1 MGRSQSILKGRGLD
15 ARVRSNEGIIMTQLA
30 STHSEPDFVDPNAVS
45 IPGTFSSRRAVIA
58 AVAGNTLEWYDFAVY
73 GFFALTLAKLFF
85 PAGDATVSLLLTVA
99 TFGVGFIMRPVGALV
114 LGTLA
119 DRSGRKAALSLT
131 ILLMALG
138 TAMIGFAPT
147 YATAGAWAPAIIVL
161 ARLIQGFSAGG
172 EIGGA
177 TAFLIEHAPPERRGL
192 YASWQQASQA
202 GALLLGSLTGA
213 LLTGL
218 LPQADLEAW
227 GWRVPFLI
235 GLLIAPIGL
244 YIRFN
249 VSETE
254 AFKAILRERATR
266 PETTFSPLR
275 DTLGQHRA
283 AVVTGFGITIAW
295 TVCTYFFL
303 VTMPTYAVRQL
314 GVPQSASLLANS
326 IGLALIILSAPMFG
340 SWSDKLGRRPIM
352 LGAACGILAL
362 CWPLLFWLTSQP
374 SVVNL
379 VIAQVIFAVLI
390 AGFSGPAPAA
400 MAELYPPAMRSTGL
414 SIAYNLAVTIF
425 GGFAPFITT
434 WLIVQTGSPLAP
446 AWYVMLAVFISL
458 TTLVA
463 GGSRLRAPPGR

>member
-1 MGRSQSILKGRGLD
+1 
-15 ARVRSNEGIIMTQLA
+15 MTQLA
-30 STHSEPDFVDPNAVS
+30 STHPDRDVAS
-45 IPGTFSSRRAVIA
+45 TSRMLSGRRAVIA

-85 PAGDATVSLLLTVA
+85 PAGDATTSLLLTVA

-119 DRSGRKAALSLT
+119 DRRGRKLALSLT

-177 TAFLIEHAPPERRGL
+177 TAFLVEHAPPERPGL

-213 LLTGL
+213 LLTSL

-227 GWRVPFLI
+227 GWRIPFLI
-235 GLLIAPIGL
+235 GLLIAPVGL
-244 YIRFN
+244 YIRFR
-249 VSETE
+249 VSETD
-254 AFKAILRERATR
+254 AFKAILRE
-266 PETTFSPLR
+266 
-275 DTLGQHRA
+275 TLGQHRT
-283 AVVTGFGITIAW
+283 AVLAGFGITIAW

-326 IGLALIILSAPMFG
+326 IGLVLIVILAPVFG
-340 SWSDKLGRRPIM
+340 GWSDKVGRRPIM
-352 LGAACGILAL
+352 LVAAFGLLVL
-362 CWPLLFWLTSQP
+362 CWPLLFWLSTHP
-374 SVVNL
+374 GVVNL
-379 VIAQVIFAVLI
+379 ILAQIVFAVLI
-390 AGFSGPAPAA
+390 AAFSGPAPAA

-434 WLIVQTGSPLAP
+434 WLILQTGSSLAP
-446 AWYVMLAVFISL
+446 AWYVMLAAAISL
-458 TTLVA
+458 ITLLA
-463 GGSRLRAPPGR
+463 SGSLLRAPFGR

>member
-1 MGRSQSILKGRGLD
+1 
-15 ARVRSNEGIIMTQLA
+15 MTQLVG
-30 STHSEPDFVDPNAVS
+30 THSDPDAAS
-45 IPGTFSSRRAVIA
+45 ATSTLSGRRAVIA
-58 AVAGNTLEWYDFAVY
+58 AIVGNTLEWYDFAVY

-85 PAGDATVSLLLTVA
+85 PTGDPTVSLLLTVA

-119 DRSGRKAALSLT
+119 DRRGRKLALSLT

-138 TAMIGFAPT
+138 TAMIGLAPT

-177 TAFLIEHAPPERRGL
+177 TAFLVEHAPPARRGL

-218 LPQADLEAW
+218 LPSADIEAW
-227 GWRVPFLI
+227 GWRVPFLL
-235 GLLIAPIGL
+235 GLLIAPVGL
-244 YIRFN
+244 FIRFR
-249 VSETE
+249 VSETDS
-254 AFKAILRERATR
+254 FKAILRERAAR
-266 PETTFSPLR
+266 PEASFSPLR
-275 DTLGQHRA
+275 DTLGKHRS
-283 AVVTGFGITIAW
+283 AVVVGFGITIAW

-314 GVPQSASLLANS
+314 GVPQSASFLANS
-326 IGLALIILSAPMFG
+326 VGLVLIVILAPVFG
-340 SWSDKLGRRPIM
+340 AWSDKVGRRPIM
-352 LGAACGILAL
+352 LAAACGILL
-362 CWPLLFWLTSQP
+362 SCWPLLFWLTHQP

-379 VIAQVIFAVLI
+379 VLAQIVFAVLI

-434 WLIVQTGSPLAP
+434 WLIVQTGSSLAP
-446 AWYVMLAVFISL
+446 AWYVMLAAAISL
-458 TTLVA
+458 TTLTASSGLIRGA
-463 GGSRLRAPPGR
+463 GER

>member
-1 MGRSQSILKGRGLD
+1 
-15 ARVRSNEGIIMTQLA
+15 MTELA
-30 STHSEPDFVDPNAVS
+30 ATHSDSEPATATATGKVS
-45 IPGTFSSRRAVIA
+45 RRRAVIA
-58 AVAGNTLEWYDFAVY
+58 AVVGNTLEWYDFAVY

-85 PAGDATVSLLLTVA
+85 PTGDATVSLLLTVA
-99 TFGVGFIMRPVGALV
+99 TFGVGFVMRPVGALV

-119 DRSGRKAALSLT
+119 DRRGRKAALSLT

-161 ARLIQGFSAGG
+161 ARLIQGFFAGG

-177 TAFLIEHAPPERRGL
+177 TAFLVEHAPPERRGL

-213 LLTGL
+213 LLTGF
-218 LPQADLEAW
+218 LPQAELEAW
-227 GWRVPFLI
+227 GWRVPFMI
-235 GLLIAPIGL
+235 GLLIAPVGL
-244 YIRFN
+244 YIRSR
-249 VSETE
+249 VDETE
-254 AFKAILRERATR
+254 AFKAILRERAAR

-275 DTLGQHRA
+275 DTLDRHRG
-283 AVVTGFGITIAW
+283 AVITGFGITIAW

-326 IGLALIILSAPMFG
+326 IGLVLIVVLAPVFG
-340 SWSDKLGRRPIM
+340 DWSDRVGRRPIM
-352 LGAACGILAL
+352 LASALGILL
-362 CWPLLFWLTSQP
+362 LSWPLLFWLTGQP
-374 SVVNL
+374 SVFNL
-379 VIAQVIFAVLI
+379 VLAQIVFAVLI

-414 SIAYNLAVTIF
+414 SIAYNLAVTLF

-434 WLIVQTGSPLAP
+434 WLIAQTGSALAP
-446 AWYVMLAVFISL
+446 AWYVMLAAAISL
-458 TTLVA
+458 SALMM
-463 GGSRLRAPPGR
+463 GSNLLKATFGR

>member
-1 MGRSQSILKGRGLD
+1 
-15 ARVRSNEGIIMTQLA
+15 MTQLVGTHPDPDAA
-30 STHSEPDFVDPNAVS
+30 SA
-45 IPGTFSSRRAVIA
+45 SSTLSGRRAVIA
-58 AVAGNTLEWYDFAVY
+58 AIVGNTLEWYDFAVY

-85 PAGDATVSLLLTVA
+85 PAGDPTVSLLLTVA
-99 TFGVGFIMRPVGALV
+99 TFGVGFIMRPIGALV

-119 DRSGRKAALSLT
+119 DRRGRKVALSLT

-138 TAMIGFAPT
+138 TAMIGLAPT

-177 TAFLIEHAPPERRGL
+177 TAFLVEHAPPARRGL

-218 LPQADLEAW
+218 LPPADVEAW
-227 GWRVPFLI
+227 GWRVPFLL
-235 GLLIAPIGL
+235 GLLIAPVGL
-244 YIRFN
+244 FIRFR
-249 VSETE
+249 VSETD
-254 AFKAILRERATR
+254 AFKAILRERATQ
-266 PETTFSPLR
+266 PEASFSPLR
-275 DTLGQHRA
+275 DTLGEHRS
-283 AVVTGFGITIAW
+283 AVIAGFGITIAW

-314 GVPQSASLLANS
+314 GVPQSASFLANS
-326 IGLALIILSAPMFG
+326 VGLVLIVILAPVFG
-340 SWSDKLGRRPIM
+340 AWSDKIGRRPIM
-352 LGAACGILAL
+352 LASACGILLL
-362 CWPLLFWLTSQP
+362 CWPLLFWLTQQP
-374 SVVNL
+374 NVVNL
-379 VIAQVIFAVLI
+379 VLAQVIFAVLI
-390 AGFSGPAPAA
+390 AGFSGPAPAT

-425 GGFAPFITT
+425 GGFAPFVTT

-446 AWYVMLAVFISL
+446 AWYVMLAASISL
-458 TTLVA
+458 TTLIA
-463 GGSRLRAPPGR
+463 SSSLIRGPGER

>member
-1 MGRSQSILKGRGLD
+1 
-15 ARVRSNEGIIMTQLA
+15 MTQLA
-30 STHSEPDFVDPNAVS
+30 STHSDPDAASAPS
-45 IPGTFSSRRAVIA
+45 TLSSRRAVIA
-58 AVAGNTLEWYDFAVY
+58 AVVGNTLEWYDFAVY

-85 PAGDATVSLLLTVA
+85 PTGDATVSLLLTVA

-119 DRSGRKAALSLT
+119 DRSGRKVALSLT

-177 TAFLIEHAPPERRGL
+177 TAFLVEHAPPARRGL

-202 GALLLGSLTGA
+202 GALLIGSLTGA

-218 LPQADLEAW
+218 LPPADLEAW

-235 GLLIAPIGL
+235 GLLIAPVGL
-244 YIRFN
+244 FIRFR
-249 VSETE
+249 VSETD
-254 AFKAILRERATR
+254 AFKAILRERAAR
-266 PETTFSPLR
+266 PEASFSPLR
-275 DTLGQHRA
+275 DTLGKHRS
-283 AVVTGFGITIAW
+283 AVVAGFGITIAW

-314 GVPQSASLLANS
+314 GLPQSASLLANS
-326 IGLALIILSAPMFG
+326 VGLVLIVILAPVFG
-340 SWSDKLGRRPIM
+340 GWSDKVGRRPIM
-352 LGAACGILAL
+352 LAAALGILVS
-362 CWPLLFWLTSQP
+362 CWPLLSWLSSQP

-379 VIAQVIFAVLI
+379 VVAQTVFAVLI

-434 WLIVQTGSPLAP
+434 WLIVQTGSSLAP
-446 AWYVMLAVFISL
+446 AWYVMLAAAISL
-458 TTLVA
+458 ATLIASSSLIRVP
-463 GGSRLRAPPGR
+463 RER

>member
-1 MGRSQSILKGRGLD
+1 
-15 ARVRSNEGIIMTQLA
+15 MTQLVGAHPVPDAPPA
-30 STHSEPDFVDPNAVS
+30 S
-45 IPGTFSSRRAVIA
+45 GTLSARRAVIA
-58 AVAGNTLEWYDFAVY
+58 AIVGNTLEWYDSAVY

-85 PAGDATVSLLLTVA
+85 PAGDPTVSLLLTVA

-119 DRSGRKAALSLT
+119 DRRGRKAALSLT

-138 TAMIGFAPT
+138 TAMIGLAPT

-177 TAFLIEHAPPERRGL
+177 TAFLVEHAPPQRRGL

-213 LLTGL
+213 VLTGL
-218 LPQADLEAW
+218 LPADDIEAW
-227 GWRVPFLI
+227 GWRIPFLL
-235 GLLIAPIGL
+235 GLLIAPVGL
-244 YIRFN
+244 FIRFR
-249 VSETE
+249 VSETD
-254 AFKAILRERATR
+254 AFKAILRERAAR
-266 PETTFSPLR
+266 PEASFSPLS
-275 DTLGQHRA
+275 DTLGKHSS
-283 AVVTGFGITIAW
+283 AVVAGFGITIAW

-326 IGLALIILSAPMFG
+326 IGLILIVILAPVFG
-340 SWSDKLGRRPIM
+340 AWSDKVGRRPIM
-352 LGAACGILAL
+352 LASACGILFV
-362 CWPLLFWLTSQP
+362 CWPLLFWLTHQP
-374 SVVNL
+374 SIANL
-379 VIAQVIFAVLI
+379 VLAQIAFAVLI

-434 WLIVQTGSPLAP
+434 WLIARTGSALAP
-446 AWYVMLAVFISL
+446 AWYVMLAAAISL
-458 TTLVA
+458 TTLIA
-463 GGSRLRAPPGR
+463 SGNLIRRPDDR

>member
-1 MGRSQSILKGRGLD
+1 MTELAATRAISERD
-15 ARVRSNEGIIMTQLA
+15 ATAGA
-30 STHSEPDFVDPNAVS
+30 
-45 IPGTFSSRRAVIA
+45 GTFSSRRAVIA
-58 AVAGNTLEWYDFAVY
+58 AVVGNTLEWYDFAVY

-99 TFGVGFIMRPVGALV
+99 TFGVGFVMRPVGALV

-119 DRSGRKAALSLT
+119 DRRGRKVALSLT
-131 ILLMALG
+131 ILLMAVG
-138 TAMIGFAPT
+138 TAMIGLAPT

-177 TAFLIEHAPPERRGL
+177 TAFLVEHAPPERRGL

-213 LLTGL
+213 LLIGF
-218 LPQADLEAW
+218 LPQVELEAW
-227 GWRVPFLI
+227 GWRVPFLM
-235 GLLIAPIGL
+235 GLLIAPVGL
-244 YIRFN
+244 YIRSR
-249 VSETE
+249 VDETE
-254 AFKAILRERATR
+254 AFKAILRERAAR
-266 PETTFSPLR
+266 PETAFSPLR
-275 DTLGQHRA
+275 DTLDRHRG
-283 AVVTGFGITIAW
+283 AVIAGFGITIAW

-303 VTMPTYAVRQL
+303 VSMPTYAVRQL

-326 IGLALIILSAPMFG
+326 VGLVLIVVLAPVFG
-340 SWSDKLGRRPIM
+340 AWSDRVGRRPIM
-352 LGAACGILAL
+352 LVSALGILL
-362 CWPLLFWLTSQP
+362 VSWPLLFWLTNQP
-374 SVVNL
+374 GAFNL
-379 VIAQVIFAVLI
+379 VLAQIVFAVLI

-434 WLIVQTGSPLAP
+434 WLIARTGSALAP
-446 AWYVMLAVFISL
+446 SWYVMLAAAISL
-458 TTLVA
+458 TALIS
-463 GGSRLRAPPGR
+463 SRNLMKAAFGR

>member
-1 MGRSQSILKGRGLD
+1 
-15 ARVRSNEGIIMTQLA
+15 MTQLA
-30 STHSEPDFVDPNAVS
+30 STHPDRDVAS
-45 IPGTFSSRRAVIA
+45 TSGMLSGRRAVIA

-85 PAGDATVSLLLTVA
+85 PAGDATTSLLLTVA

-119 DRSGRKAALSLT
+119 DRRGRKLALSLT

-177 TAFLIEHAPPERRGL
+177 TAFLVEHAPPERRGL

-227 GWRVPFLI
+227 GWRIPFLI
-235 GLLIAPIGL
+235 GLLIAPVGL
-244 YIRFN
+244 YIRFR
-249 VSETE
+249 VSETD
-254 AFKAILRERATR
+254 AFKAILRERAAR
-266 PETTFSPLR
+266 PEAAFSPLR
-275 DTLGQHRA
+275 ETLGQHRT
-283 AVVTGFGITIAW
+283 AVLAGFGITIAW

-326 IGLALIILSAPMFG
+326 IGLVLIVVLAPIFG
-340 SWSDKLGRRPIM
+340 GWSDKVGRRPIM
-352 LGAACGILAL
+352 LVAAFGLL
-362 CWPLLFWLTSQP
+362 VSCWPLLFWLSTHP
-374 SVVNL
+374 GVVNL
-379 VIAQVIFAVLI
+379 ILAQIVISVLI
-390 AGFSGPAPAA
+390 AAFSGPAPAA

-434 WLIVQTGSPLAP
+434 WLILQTGSSLAP
-446 AWYVMLAVFISL
+446 AWYVMLAAAISL
-458 TTLVA
+458 ITLLA
-463 GGSRLRAPPGR
+463 SGSLLRAPFGR

>member
-1 MGRSQSILKGRGLD
+1 M
-15 ARVRSNEGIIMTQLA
+15 MTEITA
-30 STHSEPDFVDPNAVS
+30 TDAVS
-45 IPGTFSSRRAVIA
+45 EYKAAAAAGSLSSRRAVIA
-58 AVAGNTLEWYDFAVY
+58 AIVGNTLEWYDFAVY

-99 TFGVGFIMRPVGALV
+99 TFGVGFVMRPVGALL

-119 DRSGRKAALSLT
+119 DRRGRKVALSLT

-138 TAMIGFAPT
+138 TAMIGLAPT
-147 YATAGAWAPAIIVL
+147 YAMAGAWAPAIIVL

-177 TAFLIEHAPPERRGL
+177 TAFLVEHAPPERRGL

-218 LPQADLEAW
+218 LPQAELESW
-227 GWRVPFLI
+227 GWRVPFLM
-235 GLLIAPIGL
+235 GLLIAPVGL
-244 YIRFN
+244 YIRSR
-249 VSETE
+249 VDETE
-254 AFKAILRERATR
+254 AFKAILRERAAR
-266 PETTFSPLR
+266 PESAFSPLR
-275 DTLGQHRA
+275 DTLDRHRG

-303 VTMPTYAVRQL
+303 VSMPTYAVRQL

-326 IGLALIILSAPMFG
+326 TGLALIVVLAPVFG
-340 SWSDKLGRRPIM
+340 AWSDRVGRRPIM
-352 LGAACGILAL
+352 LASASGILVL
-362 CWPLLFWLTSQP
+362 SWPLLFWLTSQP
-374 SVVNL
+374 GAFNL
-379 VIAQVIFAVLI
+379 MLAQIAFAVLI

-400 MAELYPPAMRSTGL
+400 MAELYPPATRSTGL
-414 SIAYNLAVTIF
+414 SIAYNFAVTVF

-434 WLIVQTGSPLAP
+434 WLIARTGNALAP
-446 AWYVMLAVFISL
+446 AWYVMLAAAVSL
-458 TTLVA
+458 AALIA
-463 GGSRLRAPPGR
+463 GGKLLKAAFGR

>member
-1 MGRSQSILKGRGLD
+1 
-15 ARVRSNEGIIMTQLA
+15 MTELA
-30 STHSEPDFVDPNAVS
+30 ATHGMSESESGAGKTAS
-45 IPGTFSSRRAVIA
+45 RFSSRRAVIA

-99 TFGVGFIMRPVGALV
+99 TFGVGFVMRPVGALV

-119 DRSGRKAALSLT
+119 DRRGRKVALSLT

-138 TAMIGFAPT
+138 TAMIAFAPT

-177 TAFLIEHAPPERRGL
+177 TAFLVEHAPPERRGL

-218 LPQADLEAW
+218 LPQAELEAW

-235 GLLIAPIGL
+235 GLLIAPVGL
-244 YIRFN
+244 YIRSR
-249 VSETE
+249 VDETE
-254 AFKAILRERATR
+254 AFKAILRERTAR
-266 PETTFSPLR
+266 PETDFSPLR

-283 AVVTGFGITIAW
+283 AVITGFGITIAW

-326 IGLALIILSAPMFG
+326 VGLALIVVLAPVFG
-340 SWSDKLGRRPIM
+340 AWSDKVGRRPIM
-352 LGAACGILAL
+352 LASVVGLFL
-362 CWPLLFWLTSQP
+362 LSWPMLLWLTGQP
-374 SVVNL
+374 SAFNL
-379 VIAQVIFAVLI
+379 MLAQIVFAVLI

-414 SIAYNLAVTIF
+414 SIAYNFAVTLF

-434 WLIVQTGSPLAP
+434 WLIVQTGSALAP
-446 AWYVMLAVFISL
+446 AWYVMLAAAFSL
-458 TTLVA
+458 TALLMGGKLMRMSA
-463 GGSRLRAPPGR
+463 GR

>member
-1 MGRSQSILKGRGLD
+1 
-15 ARVRSNEGIIMTQLA
+15 MTQLVG
-30 STHSEPDFVDPNAVS
+30 THSDPDAAS
-45 IPGTFSSRRAVIA
+45 ATSTLSGRRAVIA
-58 AVAGNTLEWYDFAVY
+58 AIVGNTLEWYDFAVY

-85 PAGDATVSLLLTVA
+85 PTGDPTVSLLLTVA

-119 DRSGRKAALSLT
+119 DRRGRKLALSLT

-138 TAMIGFAPT
+138 TAMIGLAPT

-177 TAFLIEHAPPERRGL
+177 TAFLVEHAPPARRGL

-218 LPQADLEAW
+218 LPPADIEAW
-227 GWRVPFLI
+227 GWRVPFLL
-235 GLLIAPIGL
+235 GLLIAPVGL
-244 YIRFN
+244 FIRFR
-249 VSETE
+249 VSETDS
-254 AFKAILRERATR
+254 FKAILRERAAR
-266 PETTFSPLR
+266 PEASFSPLR
-275 DTLGQHRA
+275 DTLGKHRS
-283 AVVTGFGITIAW
+283 AVVVGFGITIAW

-314 GVPQSASLLANS
+314 GVPQSASFLANS
-326 IGLALIILSAPMFG
+326 VGLVLIVILAPVFG
-340 SWSDKLGRRPIM
+340 AWSDKVGRRPIM
-352 LGAACGILAL
+352 LAAACGILL
-362 CWPLLFWLTSQP
+362 SCWPLLFWLTHQP

-379 VIAQVIFAVLI
+379 VLAQIVFAVLI

-434 WLIVQTGSPLAP
+434 WLIVQTGSSLAP
-446 AWYVMLAVFISL
+446 AWYVMLAAAISL
-458 TTLVA
+458 TTLTASSGLIRGA
-463 GGSRLRAPPGR
+463 GER

>member
-1 MGRSQSILKGRGLD
+1 
-15 ARVRSNEGIIMTQLA
+15 MTQLVG
-30 STHSEPDFVDPNAVS
+30 THSDPDAAS
-45 IPGTFSSRRAVIA
+45 ATSTLSGRRAVIA
-58 AVAGNTLEWYDFAVY
+58 AIVGNTLEWYDFAVY

-85 PAGDATVSLLLTVA
+85 PTGDPTVSLLLTVA

-119 DRSGRKAALSLT
+119 DRRGRKLALSLT

-138 TAMIGFAPT
+138 TAMIGLAPT

-161 ARLIQGFSAGG
+161 ARLVQGFSAGG

-177 TAFLIEHAPPERRGL
+177 TAFLVEHAPPARRGL

-218 LPQADLEAW
+218 LPAADIEAW
-227 GWRVPFLI
+227 GWRVPFLL
-235 GLLIAPIGL
+235 GLLIAPVGL
-244 YIRFN
+244 FIRFR
-249 VSETE
+249 VSETDS
-254 AFKAILRERATR
+254 FKAILRERAAR
-266 PETTFSPLR
+266 PEASFSPLR
-275 DTLGQHRA
+275 DTLGKHRS
-283 AVVTGFGITIAW
+283 AVVVGFGITIAW

-314 GVPQSASLLANS
+314 GVPQSASFLANS
-326 IGLALIILSAPMFG
+326 VGLVLIVVLAPVFG
-340 SWSDKLGRRPIM
+340 AWSDKVGRRPIM
-352 LGAACGILAL
+352 LAAACGILL
-362 CWPLLFWLTSQP
+362 SCWPLLFWLTHQP

-379 VIAQVIFAVLI
+379 VLAQIVFAVLI

-434 WLIVQTGSPLAP
+434 WLIVQTGSSLAP
-446 AWYVMLAVFISL
+446 AWYVMLAAAISL
-458 TTLVA
+458 TTLTASSGLIRGA
-463 GGSRLRAPPGR
+463 GER

>member
-1 MGRSQSILKGRGLD
+1 
-15 ARVRSNEGIIMTQLA
+15 MTQLVG
-30 STHSEPDFVDPNAVS
+30 THSDPDAAS
-45 IPGTFSSRRAVIA
+45 ATSALSGQRAVTA
-58 AVAGNTLEWYDFAVY
+58 AVVGNTLEWYDFAVY

-85 PAGDATVSLLLTVA
+85 PTGDPTVSLLLTVA

-119 DRSGRKAALSLT
+119 DRRGRKLALSLT

-138 TAMIGFAPT
+138 TAMIGLAPT

-177 TAFLIEHAPPERRGL
+177 TAFLVEHAPPARRGL

-218 LPQADLEAW
+218 LPAADIEAW
-227 GWRVPFLI
+227 GWRVPFLL
-235 GLLIAPIGL
+235 GLLIAPVGL
-244 YIRFN
+244 FIRFR
-249 VSETE
+249 VSETDS
-254 AFKAILRERATR
+254 FKAILRERAAR
-266 PETTFSPLR
+266 PEASFSPLR
-275 DTLGQHRA
+275 DTLGKHRS
-283 AVVTGFGITIAW
+283 AVFVGFGITIAW

-314 GVPQSASLLANS
+314 GVPQSASFLANS
-326 IGLALIILSAPMFG
+326 VGLVLIVILAPVFG
-340 SWSDKLGRRPIM
+340 AWSDKVGRRPIM
-352 LGAACGILAL
+352 LAAACGILL
-362 CWPLLFWLTSQP
+362 SCWPLLFWLTHQP

-379 VIAQVIFAVLI
+379 VLAQIVFAVLI

-434 WLIVQTGSPLAP
+434 WLIVQTGSSLAP
-446 AWYVMLAVFISL
+446 AWYVMLAAAISL
-458 TTLVA
+458 TTLTASSGLIRGA
-463 GGSRLRAPPGR
+463 GER

>member
-1 MGRSQSILKGRGLD
+1 VGKPPTILKAAASTPRLLK
-15 ARVRSNEGIIMTQLA
+15 EGITMTQLVG
-30 STHSEPDFVDPNAVS
+30 THSDPDAAS
-45 IPGTFSSRRAVIA
+45 ATSTLSGRRAVIA
-58 AVAGNTLEWYDFAVY
+58 AIVGNTLEWYDFAVY

-85 PAGDATVSLLLTVA
+85 PTGDPTVSLLLTVA

-119 DRSGRKAALSLT
+119 DRRGRKLALSLT

-138 TAMIGFAPT
+138 TAMIGLAPT

-177 TAFLIEHAPPERRGL
+177 TAFLVEHAPPARRGL

-218 LPQADLEAW
+218 LPAADIEAW
-227 GWRVPFLI
+227 GWRVPFLL
-235 GLLIAPIGL
+235 GLLIAPVGL
-244 YIRFN
+244 FIRFR
-249 VSETE
+249 VSETDS
-254 AFKAILRERATR
+254 FKAILRERAAR
-266 PETTFSPLR
+266 PEASFSPLR
-275 DTLGQHRA
+275 DTLGKHRS
-283 AVVTGFGITIAW
+283 AVFVGFGITIAW

-314 GVPQSASLLANS
+314 GVPQSASFLANS
-326 IGLALIILSAPMFG
+326 VGLVLIVILAPVFG
-340 SWSDKLGRRPIM
+340 AWSDKVGRRPIM
-352 LGAACGILAL
+352 LAAACGILL
-362 CWPLLFWLTSQP
+362 SCWPLLFWLTHQP

-379 VIAQVIFAVLI
+379 VLAQIVFAVLI

-434 WLIVQTGSPLAP
+434 WLIVQTGSSLAP
-446 AWYVMLAVFISL
+446 AWYVMLAAAISL
-458 TTLVA
+458 TTLTASSGLIRGA
-463 GGSRLRAPPGR
+463 GER

>member
-1 MGRSQSILKGRGLD
+1 M
-15 ARVRSNEGIIMTQLA
+15 
-30 STHSEPDFVDPNAVS
+30 
-45 IPGTFSSRRAVIA
+45 IA
-58 AVAGNTLEWYDFAVY
+58 AIVGNTLEWYDFAVY

-85 PAGDATVSLLLTVA
+85 PAGDPTVSLLLTVA

-119 DRSGRKAALSLT
+119 DRRGRKAALSLT

-138 TAMIGFAPT
+138 TAMIGLAPT

-177 TAFLIEHAPPERRGL
+177 TAFLVEHAPPQRRGL

-213 LLTGL
+213 VLTGL
-218 LPQADLEAW
+218 LPADDIEAW
-227 GWRVPFLI
+227 GWRIPFLL
-235 GLLIAPIGL
+235 GLLIAPVGL
-244 YIRFN
+244 FIRFR
-249 VSETE
+249 VSETD
-254 AFKAILRERATR
+254 AFKAILRERAAR
-266 PETTFSPLR
+266 PEASFSPLS
-275 DTLGQHRA
+275 DTLGKHSS
-283 AVVTGFGITIAW
+283 AVVAGFGITIAW

-326 IGLALIILSAPMFG
+326 IGLILIVILAPVFG
-340 SWSDKLGRRPIM
+340 AWSDKVGRRPIM
-352 LGAACGILAL
+352 LASACGILFV
-362 CWPLLFWLTSQP
+362 CWPLLFWLTHQP
-374 SVVNL
+374 SIANL
-379 VIAQVIFAVLI
+379 VLAQIAFAVLI

-434 WLIVQTGSPLAP
+434 WLIARTGSALAP
-446 AWYVMLAVFISL
+446 AWYVMLAAAISL
-458 TTLVA
+458 TTLIA
-463 GGSRLRAPPGR
+463 SGNLIRRPDDR

>member
-1 MGRSQSILKGRGLD
+1 
-15 ARVRSNEGIIMTQLA
+15 MTQLVGTHPDPDAA
-30 STHSEPDFVDPNAVS
+30 SATSRLS
-45 IPGTFSSRRAVIA
+45 GRRAVIA
-58 AVAGNTLEWYDFAVY
+58 AIVGNTLEWYDFAVY

-85 PAGDATVSLLLTVA
+85 PTGDPTVSLLLTVA

-119 DRSGRKAALSLT
+119 DRRGRKLALSLT

-138 TAMIGFAPT
+138 TAMIGLAPT

-177 TAFLIEHAPPERRGL
+177 TAFLVEHAPPARRGL

-213 LLTGL
+213 VLTGL
-218 LPQADLEAW
+218 LPAADIEAW
-227 GWRVPFLI
+227 GWRVPFLL
-235 GLLIAPIGL
+235 GLLIAPVGL
-244 YIRFN
+244 FIRFR
-249 VSETE
+249 VSETD
-254 AFKAILRERATR
+254 AFKAILRERAAR
-266 PETTFSPLR
+266 PETSFSPLR
-275 DTLGQHRA
+275 DTLAKHRS
-283 AVVTGFGITIAW
+283 AVVAGFGITIAW

-314 GVPQSASLLANS
+314 GVPQNASFLANS
-326 IGLALIILSAPMFG
+326 VGLVLIVILAPVFG
-340 SWSDKLGRRPIM
+340 AWSDKIGRRPIM
-352 LGAACGILAL
+352 LAAACGILLA
-362 CWPLLFWLTSQP
+362 CWPLLFWLTHQP

-379 VIAQVIFAVLI
+379 VLAQIVFAVLI

-434 WLIVQTGSPLAP
+434 WLIVQTGSSLAP
-446 AWYVMLAVFISL
+446 AWYVMFAAAISL
-458 TTLVA
+458 ATLVA
-463 GGSRLRAPPGR
+463 SGNLIRRPDDR

>member
-1 MGRSQSILKGRGLD
+1 
-15 ARVRSNEGIIMTQLA
+15 MTQLA
-30 STHSEPDFVDPNAVS
+30 GTHSDPDVAS
-45 IPGTFSSRRAVIA
+45 ASSTLSGRRAVIA
-58 AVAGNTLEWYDFAVY
+58 AVVGNTLEWYDFAVY

-85 PAGDATVSLLLTVA
+85 PTGDATVSLLLTVA

-119 DRSGRKAALSLT
+119 DRRGRKVALSLT

-138 TAMIGFAPT
+138 TAMIGLAPT

-177 TAFLIEHAPPERRGL
+177 TAFLVEHAPPARRGL

-202 GALLLGSLTGA
+202 GALLMGSLTGA

-218 LPQADLEAW
+218 LPPADLETW
-227 GWRVPFLI
+227 GWRVPFLL
-235 GLLIAPIGL
+235 GLLIAPVGL
-244 YIRFN
+244 FIRFR
-249 VSETE
+249 VSETD
-254 AFKAILRERATR
+254 AFKAILRERAAR
-266 PETTFSPLR
+266 PDTSFSPLR
-275 DTLGQHRA
+275 DTLSQHRS
-283 AVVTGFGITIAW
+283 AVITGFGITIAW

-326 IGLALIILSAPMFG
+326 VGLVLIVILAPLFG
-340 SWSDKLGRRPIM
+340 AWSDKVGRRPIM
-352 LGAACGILAL
+352 LAAALGILIS
-362 CWPLLFWLTSQP
+362 CWPLLWWLGGQP
-374 SVVNL
+374 SVANL
-379 VIAQVIFAVLI
+379 VIAQTVFAVLI
-390 AGFSGPAPAA
+390 AAFSGPAPAA

-434 WLIVQTGSPLAP
+434 WLIVQTGSSLAP
-446 AWYVMLAVFISL
+446 AWYVMLAAAISL
-458 TTLVA
+458 ATLIA
-463 GGSRLRAPPGR
+463 GGRLIGTPGDR

>member
-1 MGRSQSILKGRGLD
+1 VGKPPTILKAAASTPRLLK
-15 ARVRSNEGIIMTQLA
+15 EGITMTQLVG
-30 STHSEPDFVDPNAVS
+30 THSDPDAAS
-45 IPGTFSSRRAVIA
+45 ATSTLSGRRAVIA
-58 AVAGNTLEWYDFAVY
+58 AIVGNTLEWYDFAVY

-85 PAGDATVSLLLTVA
+85 PTGDPTVSLLLTVA

-119 DRSGRKAALSLT
+119 DRRGRKLALSLT

-138 TAMIGFAPT
+138 TAMIGLAPT
-147 YATAGAWAPAIIVL
+147 YAMAGAWAPAIIVL

-177 TAFLIEHAPPERRGL
+177 TAFLVEHAPPARRGL

-218 LPQADLEAW
+218 LPPADIEAW
-227 GWRVPFLI
+227 GWRVPFLL
-235 GLLIAPIGL
+235 GLLIAPVGL
-244 YIRFN
+244 FIRFR
-249 VSETE
+249 VSETDS
-254 AFKAILRERATR
+254 FKAILRERAAR
-266 PETTFSPLR
+266 PEASFSPLR
-275 DTLGQHRA
+275 DTLGKHRS
-283 AVVTGFGITIAW
+283 AVVVGFGITIAW

-314 GVPQSASLLANS
+314 GVPQSASFLANS
-326 IGLALIILSAPMFG
+326 VGLVLIVILAPVFG
-340 SWSDKLGRRPIM
+340 AWSDKVGRRPIM
-352 LGAACGILAL
+352 LAAACGILL
-362 CWPLLFWLTSQP
+362 SCWPLLFWLTHQP

-379 VIAQVIFAVLI
+379 VLAQIVFAVLI

-434 WLIVQTGSPLAP
+434 WLIVQTGSSLAP
-446 AWYVMLAVFISL
+446 AWYVMLAAAISL
-458 TTLVA
+458 TTLIA
-463 GGSRLRAPPGR
+463 SGNLIRRPDDR

>member
-1 MGRSQSILKGRGLD
+1 
-15 ARVRSNEGIIMTQLA
+15 MTQLVG
-30 STHSEPDFVDPNAVS
+30 THSDPDAAS
-45 IPGTFSSRRAVIA
+45 ATSTLSGRRAVIA
-58 AVAGNTLEWYDFAVY
+58 AIVGNTLEWYDFAVY

-85 PAGDATVSLLLTVA
+85 PTGDPTVSLLLTVA

-119 DRSGRKAALSLT
+119 DRRGRKLALSLT

-138 TAMIGFAPT
+138 TAMIGLAPT

-177 TAFLIEHAPPERRGL
+177 TAFLVEHAPPARRGL

-218 LPQADLEAW
+218 LPPADIEAW
-227 GWRVPFLI
+227 GWRVPFLL
-235 GLLIAPIGL
+235 GLLIAPVGL
-244 YIRFN
+244 FIRFR
-249 VSETE
+249 VSETDS
-254 AFKAILRERATR
+254 FKAILRERAAR
-266 PETTFSPLR
+266 PEASFSPLR
-275 DTLGQHRA
+275 DTLGKHRS
-283 AVVTGFGITIAW
+283 AVVVGFGITIAW

-314 GVPQSASLLANS
+314 GVPQSASFLANS
-326 IGLALIILSAPMFG
+326 VGLVLIVILAPVFG
-340 SWSDKLGRRPIM
+340 AWSDKVGRRPIM
-352 LGAACGILAL
+352 LAAACGILL
-362 CWPLLFWLTSQP
+362 SCWPLLFWLTHQP

-379 VIAQVIFAVLI
+379 VLAQIVFAVLI

-434 WLIVQTGSPLAP
+434 WLIVQTGSSLAP
-446 AWYVMLAVFISL
+446 AWYVMLAAAISL
-458 TTLVA
+458 TTLIA
-463 GGSRLRAPPGR
+463 SGNLIRRPDDR